1 MKNLSELRDDLL
13 MKILSLLPTKEVA
26 ATSVLSKQWY
36 YLWKQQDVDYVELCK
51 ECSAFWKDCKSILSD
66 LKYSHKRE
74 HPSIYRRRRERRF
87 DRLVSLIK
95 REAFL
100 KECAECKGRSHAPK
114 KTSVSSSHH
123 SQLEFPI
130 NLLANSRRRR
140 VRRPRRTSAT
150 RRQTIRSRS
159 DASRLSTRPFQ
170 LVSSSVRLRFS
181 WWSGFYNLQNKGNPN
196 SENMN

>member
-114 KTSVSSSHH
+114 KGVKPPPTVSRAPRSSSLAFP
-123 SQLEFPI
+123 LEG
-130 NLLANSRRRR
+130 LLQHPHPFKSSGLLGSGSLM
-140 VRRPRRTSAT
+140 VRWLGPGCLTAYVCYS
-150 RRQTIRSRS
+150 IRYPPDLLRS
-159 DASRLSTRPFQ
+159 
-170 LVSSSVRLRFS
+170 
-181 WWSGFYNLQNKGNPN
+181 
-196 SENMN
+196 

>member
-114 KTSVSSSHH
+114 KVTIFILAMIDCQSFLVLMSTDTMNRVSHAY
-123 SQLEFPI
+123 Q
-130 NLLANSRRRR
+130 
-140 VRRPRRTSAT
+140 RPYGCKWV
-150 RRQTIRSRS
+150 
-159 DASRLSTRPFQ
+159 D
-170 LVSSSVRLRFS
+170 V
-181 WWSGFYNLQNKGNPN
+181 
-196 SENMN
+196 